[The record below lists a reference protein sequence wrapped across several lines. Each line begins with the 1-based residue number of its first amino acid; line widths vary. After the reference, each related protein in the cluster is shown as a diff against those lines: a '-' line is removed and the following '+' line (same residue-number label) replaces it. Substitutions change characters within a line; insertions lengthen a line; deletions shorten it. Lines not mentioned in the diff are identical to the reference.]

1 MLTINE
7 FVERYGIGR
16 TKTYEEINAG
26 RLTAVKC
33 GSRTLIPITS
43 AEKWLN
49 SLPLIQLRIPRFKEL
64 PTTKR
69 TFGCFKYRISF
80 YPQVFCNKNLCH
92 WIARGFQIFETW
104 VFQINQMHSIGL
116 TTPFM
121 FELHTKLRFLF
132 GLRNLSSFH
141 CFFF

>member
-1 MLTINE
+1 MVSFIFGVDPLQKIMLTINE

-49 SLPLIQLRIPRFKEL
+49 SLPLI
-64 PTTKR
+64 
-69 TFGCFKYRISF
+69 
-80 YPQVFCNKNLCH
+80 
-92 WIARGFQIFETW
+92 
-104 VFQINQMHSIGL
+104 
-116 TTPFM
+116 
-121 FELHTKLRFLF
+121 
-132 GLRNLSSFH
+132 
-141 CFFF
+141 